1 MRWADRASI
10 MRMRANP
17 FAGPIGKPRCF
28 CPIVPFDIEGIRK
41 FGKSDRGF
49 LAIGLAISARGF

>member
-1 MRWADRASI
+1 MGRSSVDHADAREPS
-10 MRMRANP
+10 
-17 FAGPIGKPRCF
+17 AGPIGKPRCF

-49 LAIGLAISARGF
+49 LAIGLAISIRDF